1 MRNRRIHRICVICDR
16 FGTGGRNRLSGF
28 LRYAAKNPEWSLSVH
43 ALGTPNSE
51 ENLRALLAAQQPDH
65 LAVLSCD
72 EPTANIIFDRQRTGQ
87 VRGQTMAVDL
97 NPAFDAKVRRV
108 LDVRLDSAAIA
119 RESMK
124 LLTRCG
130 YANFAYV
137 GYRPEL
143 SLSEERR
150 EAVMRLAQADGFPFF
165 ATDDADDIGRLADW
179 LKDLPKPCGVVTYY
193 DIRSRDVLDACR
205 LAHIDVP
212 QQIGIIGSDDDPGI
226 CEATSPTLTSVL
238 PDFENGTYLA
248 AAAFDRIIRG
258 RKPRKTPKKMSYG
271 VKSISERESSID
283 FSGGGLLVS
292 TARKYIQQHAASRAV
307 TLQEVAD
314 HCRVSRRL
322 LEVRFRQILNRTVH
336 DEIEASRLDSVCT
349 MLCETKLTIGDIVRK
364 TGFSSLSYLCA
375 LFRRKF
381 GCTMRDYRAQNRFSN

>member
-1 MRNRRIHRICVICDR
+1 MKNRSIHRVCVICDR

-28 LRYAAKNPEWSLSVH
+28 LRYATKKPDWSLSVH
-43 ALGTPNSE
+43 TLGTPGSE
-51 ENLRALLAAQQPDH
+51 DNLRALLAAQRPEH

-72 EPTANIIFDRQRTGQ
+72 APTANIVFDNQRTGQ
-87 VRGQTMAVDL
+87 IHGQTMAVDL
-97 NPAFDAKVRRV
+97 NPAFGAKVRLS

-124 LLTRCG
+124 LLMRCG
-130 YANFAYV
+130 YSNFAYV
-137 GYRPEL
+137 GYHPEQAL
-143 SLSEERR
+143 SDERR
-150 EAVMRLAQADGFPFF
+150 DAVRTIAEAHGFPFF
-165 ATDDADDIGRLADW
+165 ATDDADDIGHLAEW
-179 LKDLPKPCGVVTYY
+179 LMALPKPCGVVTYY
-193 DIRSRDVLDACR
+193 DMRSRDVLDACR
-205 LAHIDVP
+205 LAHIYVP

-248 AAAFDRIIRG
+248 AAEFDRIIRR

-271 VKSISERESSID
+271 VKSVSERESSID

-292 TARKYIQQHAASRAV
+292 TARKYIQQHAASRAAA
-307 TLQEVAD
+307 TQEVAD

-322 LEVRFRQILNRTVH
+322 LEVRFRQLLNHTIH
-336 DEIEASRLDSVCT
+336 DEIDMIRLESVCT
-349 MLCETKLTIGDIVRK
+349 MLCETRLTIGDIVRK

-381 GCTMRDYRAQNRFSN
+381 GCTMREYRANHRP